1 MRQFLLLF
9 GLLLSFMITGNIASA
24 QIAGSTA
31 QPAAAGVAAAPA
43 AVAGDNYVIRPLDVV
58 EFRVFQEPTMQQQL
72 RVAQDGSVTLPLVG
86 RVTIGGMTSSDAQ
99 ALIAELYD
107 RDYIVNPQ
115 VSLVILS
122 YTERRVFVHGQVGI
136 PGPVLIQ
143 PETQLTLAQAIS
155 AAGGLTRM
163 ARYNPIRIKRLDK
176 EETIQVNFNDVLTD
190 PRTKDIPL
198 QDGDIIFVDERII

>member
-1 MRQFLLLF
+1 
-9 GLLLSFMITGNIASA
+9 
-24 QIAGSTA
+24 
-31 QPAAAGVAAAPA
+31 
-43 AVAGDNYVIRPLDVV
+43 
-58 EFRVFQEPTMQQQL
+58 MQQQL